1 VASHAEDISIPGGIL
16 AYNKYL
22 HICIFAYLHICILHR
37 LCCIAAKNFS
47 VTAVSVNGKVTGKL
61 LKMAVEKSNKAS
73 VIAVS
78 LGSFDSLLLNII
90 FL

>member
-1 VASHAEDISIPGGIL
+1 MASHAEDISIPGGIL

-22 HICIFAYLHICILHR
+22 HICILHR

-47 VTAVSVNGKVTGKL
+47 VTAVSLNGKVTGKL